1 MVLIISRNTISL
13 KINKSSLNAF
23 IPLIVFKAFW
33 EAYKSLSIVLYFQ
46 FIMESIKKSFEVYD
60 LLSED
65 DKTTINEII
74 LNTVSKNF
82 DIDINDFDYEIKG
95 TII

>member
-1 MVLIISRNTISL
+1 
-13 KINKSSLNAF
+13 
-23 IPLIVFKAFW
+23 
-33 EAYKSLSIVLYFQ
+33 
-46 FIMESIKKSFEVYD
+46 MESIKKSFEVYD

-74 LNTVSKNF
+74 LNTVTKNF

-95 TII
+95 TIL

>member
-1 MVLIISRNTISL
+1 
-13 KINKSSLNAF
+13 
-23 IPLIVFKAFW
+23 
-33 EAYKSLSIVLYFQ
+33 
-46 FIMESIKKSFEVYD
+46 MESIKKSFEVYD
-60 LLSED
+60 LLSEN
-65 DKTTINEII
+65 DKTIINEII

>member
-1 MVLIISRNTISL
+1 
-13 KINKSSLNAF
+13 
-23 IPLIVFKAFW
+23 
-33 EAYKSLSIVLYFQ
+33 
-46 FIMESIKKSFEVYD
+46 MESIKKSFEVYD

-65 DKTTINEII
+65 DKTTINEVI

>member
-1 MVLIISRNTISL
+1 
-13 KINKSSLNAF
+13 
-23 IPLIVFKAFW
+23 
-33 EAYKSLSIVLYFQ
+33 
-46 FIMESIKKSFEVYD
+46 MESIKKSFEVYD

-65 DKTTINEII
+65 DKTTSNEII

>member
-1 MVLIISRNTISL
+1 
-13 KINKSSLNAF
+13 
-23 IPLIVFKAFW
+23 
-33 EAYKSLSIVLYFQ
+33 
-46 FIMESIKKSFEVYD
+46 MESIKESFEVYD

-65 DKTTINEII
+65 DKTIINEII

-82 DIDINDFDYEIKG
+82 DIDINNFDYEIKG

>member
-1 MVLIISRNTISL
+1 
-13 KINKSSLNAF
+13 
-23 IPLIVFKAFW
+23 
-33 EAYKSLSIVLYFQ
+33 
-46 FIMESIKKSFEVYD
+46 MESIKNSFDVYD
-60 LLSED
+60 LLTD
-65 DKTTINEII
+65 DQKTTINEII

>member
-1 MVLIISRNTISL
+1 
-13 KINKSSLNAF
+13 
-23 IPLIVFKAFW
+23 
-33 EAYKSLSIVLYFQ
+33 
-46 FIMESIKKSFEVYD
+46 MESIKKSFEVYD

>member
-1 MVLIISRNTISL
+1 
-13 KINKSSLNAF
+13 
-23 IPLIVFKAFW
+23 
-33 EAYKSLSIVLYFQ
+33 
-46 FIMESIKKSFEVYD
+46 MESIKKSFEVYD

-74 LNTVSKNF
+74 LEAIARNF